1 MSGGGVRT
9 KVSRDIDQVCEVS
22 LNSGRLCKGKTKEHG
37 LNRNKGEIRN
47 GNEHNDKQRTMT
59 LQRQSEGREVHIYP
73 GHHVTPVR
81 LMNR

>member
-47 GNEHNDKQRTMT
+47 GNEHN
-59 LQRQSEGREVHIYP
+59 
-73 GHHVTPVR
+73 VT
-81 LMNR
+81 NNAQ